1 MLAAHLLGVTCPQ
14 LESSHSSRRPN
25 GWTRFPRVSTDI
37 DPVTASKRG
46 LPFCLSKYHSSI
58 TIICLFPTLL
68 QRRTK
73 QGKQDPWTKQSIA
86 SGQICP
92 EEPTEA
98 ELQRIPPLLFFLCRH
113 YFLYRIVSLHHILHY
128 TMYMI
133 PIKAQLIPTLVFSL
147 KLSLFLSRHRE
158 SDFLLNECIRMI

>member
-1 MLAAHLLGVTCPQ
+1 MKPSVPLFGPLHHSVQTNISHKQRNPKEQWREIGDEVLAAHLLGVTCPQ

-25 GWTRFPRVSTDI
+25 GWTRFPRVSTVI

-46 LPFCLSKYHSSI
+46 LPFCLSNYHSSI
-58 TIICLFPTLL
+58 TKICLFPSLL

-73 QGKQDPWTKQSIA
+73 QGKEDPWTKQSIA

-113 YFLYRIVSLHHILHY
+113 YYI
-128 TMYMI
+128 
-133 PIKAQLIPTLVFSL
+133 
-147 KLSLFLSRHRE
+147 
-158 SDFLLNECIRMI
+158 

>member
-58 TIICLFPTLL
+58 TKNCRFPSLL

-98 ELQRIPPLLFFLCRH
+98 ELHRIPPLLFIISCIRFHSIIH
-113 YFLYRIVSLHHILHY
+113 YNSLHAIILSPLELHNV
-128 TMYMI
+128 I
-133 PIKAQLIPTLVFSL
+133 FFQPV
-147 KLSLFLSRHRE
+147 R
-158 SDFLLNECIRMI
+158 

>member
-58 TIICLFPTLL
+58 TKNCRFPSLL

-98 ELQRIPPLLFFLCRH
+98 ELQRIPPLLFFLRRP
-113 YFLYRIVSLHHILHY
+113 YFLYWIVSLHHILQY
-128 TMYMI
+128 TMNMI
-133 PIKAQLIPTLVFSL
+133 PIKAQLIPTL
-147 KLSLFLSRHRE
+147 LFF
-158 SDFLLNECIRMI
+158 FL